1 VKPAFAYY
9 GGKTRLAPLIA
20 GLLPDHRV
28 YVEPFAGSAAV
39 LFAKKP
45 SVHEILN
52 DLDGHVVHFYRML
65 RERPED
71 LELACRLTP
80 YARTE
85 HADCDPDDPS
95 IDDLERARRWY
106 CRLNQSY
113 SKNGSGA
120 TGWSTSIRRGS
131 NNARSV
137 MNRIGR
143 FADIAERLAN
153 VTIEHRDALDV
164 IAEYSDPA
172 GVIYADPP
180 YLDAT
185 RTAYADG
192 RRPHGEY
199 RHEFATQAQH
209 EALATALHASPSTV
223 FLSGYHSE
231 LYDDLY
237 AGWDSIE
244 RQVVRSTAVTKAATR
259 SHATEVI
266 WSNRPIKA
274 DRQAQLFS
282 EVTA

>member
-1 VKPAFAYY
+1 MKPAFAYY

-20 GLLPDHRV
+20 SLLPEHRV
-28 YVEPFAGSAAV
+28 YVECFAGSAAV

-65 RERPED
+65 RERTED

-143 FADIAERLAN
+143 FADVAERLAN

-209 EALATALHASPSTV
+209 EALAEALHASSSTV

-231 LYDDLY
+231 LYDQLY

-266 WSNRPIKA
+266 WSNRPINV
-274 DRQAQLFS
+274 DRQLDLL

>member
-1 VKPAFAYY
+1 VKPPFAYY

-20 GLLPDHRV
+20 SLLPPHRV

-45 SVHEILN
+45 STHEVLN

-65 RERPED
+65 RERPSD

-80 YARTE
+80 YARAE
-85 HADCDPDDPS
+85 HAVCDPDDPS

-137 MNRIGR
+137 MNRISR
-143 FADIAERLAN
+143 FADACERLAN

-172 GVIYADPP
+172 GIIYADPP
-180 YLDAT
+180 YLDST

-199 RHEFATQAQH
+199 RHEFATAAQH
-209 EALATALHASPSTV
+209 EQLAAVLHASTSTV
-223 FLSGYHSE
+223 FLSGYHS
-231 LYDDLY
+231 DLY
-237 AGWDSIE
+237 ADLYADWHHIE
-244 RQVVRSTAVTKAATR
+244 RQVVRSTAITKAATR
-259 SHATEVI
+259 SHATEVL
-266 WSNRPIKA
+266 WSNRPIA
-274 DRQAQLFS
+274 HHVQGDMFS
-282 EVTA
+282 EAPA